1 MRVFTMLQDEL
12 DGESD
17 IGVLRA
23 TAKQML
29 RSGKLLYK
37 KHVKRSKREENARRR
52 MKKSGLS
59 PKDATAH
66 EIKTLVAFMDDA
78 VDSKDV
84 SEAAKKSLG
93 RGKKQRMEKFFS
105 LAHRLYAG
113 RLWKKIETDVLKRR
127 ALNARKGAKL
137 VDDSKLNYSAFT
149 AMRKELGEHG
159 TKEKRV
165 TGQTVIP
172 SASSVQRVNADLDAY
187 VAQKGLMCAGEGEMW
202 HADYGKIMPSTFEIY
217 GYQGAY
223 DASPNSGAWRRPG
236 SDPDAPIPMMIGCA
250 ADELPCE
257 TGVGGTGLMAMAI
270 HHCDPRL
277 NKNVRESPQMDE
289 HVQPVVLYP
298 TKQRKRKLD
307 EKARAATAYATAR
320 SEGVDDDASDD
331 DDAAEHDDDF
341 EGMYQAEP
349 NEEGDA
355 CTVLAAGKL
364 KTKRDEV
371 GKNLGPMVETLLA
384 EEERR
389 KDSSMPICC
398 CFTLDKVG
406 QYEFGPFRCAT
417 VGYHLCNFC
426 PCARSMAGHGQPGG
440 CRRCREAG
448 TEATCTHWDMAT
460 PATKQYSED
469 REKALAER
477 VGTMPD
483 EVLPFWRNKAEATEI
498 ARKLEIKL
506 RSGAKL
512 ETIESAI
519 RAKCDCLT
527 VRGADVPSNKRHV
540 NRAPDTAVLR
550 DARQWAKASGREEPP
565 KPTTPEAWKQLRDT
579 HRVLLGD
586 AERLLHVR
594 QVLKFWELLS
604 PHDRGRLVSRD
615 GHLLDVTKIIDCALH
630 LTLRVVIHTL
640 SLLYK
645 IPLHAQSGLLAAE
658 IGSRLDRATAAIQTG
673 LDSASFAH
681 RKAEGSDAAAWKA
694 GTTKLRVFSMPAKRA
709 KEIVRTSLICNS
721 NHQIITVKH
730 ANSAGG
736 ETTRIVDVGDGTP
749 TINVSLLER
758 VAEELLPDDARLPKV
773 KLFLQELIFVLH
785 IVNTKSW
792 ETDPSMPAT
801 FQGHADAMGRLMV
814 EIWGP
819 ESITPYFH
827 DIIAGHLGQ
836 VDGN

>member
-93 RGKKQRMEKFFS
+93 RGKKQQMEKFFS

-127 ALNARKGAKL
+127 ALDARKGAKI

-149 AMRKELGEHG
+149 AMRKSSAS
-159 TKEKRV
+159 TARRRSA
-165 TGQTVIP
+165 TGQ
-172 SASSVQRVNADLDAY
+172 A
-187 VAQKGLMCAGEGEMW
+187 KGLMCAGEGEMW

-417 VGYHLCNFC
+417 
-426 PCARSMAGHGQPGG
+426 
-440 CRRCREAG
+440 
-448 TEATCTHWDMAT
+448 
-460 PATKQYSED
+460 YSED

-527 VRGADVPSNKRHV
+527 VRGADLPSNKRHV

-550 DARQWAKASGREEPP
+550 DARRWAKASGREEPP

-586 AERLLHVR
+586 AERLSHVR
-594 QVLKFWELLS
+594 
-604 PHDRGRLVSRD
+604 
-615 GHLLDVTKIIDCALH
+615 
-630 LTLRVVIHTL
+630 
-640 SLLYK
+640 
-645 IPLHAQSGLLAAE
+645 QSGLLAAE

-709 KEIVRTSLICNS
+709 KEI
-721 NHQIITVKH
+721 
-730 ANSAGG
+730 
-736 ETTRIVDVGDGTP
+736 
-749 TINVSLLER
+749 
-758 VAEELLPDDARLPKV
+758 
-773 KLFLQELIFVLH
+773 ELIFVLH

>member
-1 MRVFTMLQDEL
+1 
-12 DGESD
+12 
-17 IGVLRA
+17 
-23 TAKQML
+23 
-29 RSGKLLYK
+29 
-37 KHVKRSKREENARRR
+37 
-52 MKKSGLS
+52 
-59 PKDATAH
+59 
-66 EIKTLVAFMDDA
+66 
-78 VDSKDV
+78 
-84 SEAAKKSLG
+84 
-93 RGKKQRMEKFFS
+93 
-105 LAHRLYAG
+105 
-113 RLWKKIETDVLKRR
+113 
-127 ALNARKGAKL
+127 
-137 VDDSKLNYSAFT
+137 
-149 AMRKELGEHG
+149 
-159 TKEKRV
+159 
-165 TGQTVIP
+165 
-172 SASSVQRVNADLDAY
+172 
-187 VAQKGLMCAGEGEMW
+187 
-202 HADYGKIMPSTFEIY
+202 
-217 GYQGAY
+217 
-223 DASPNSGAWRRPG
+223 
-236 SDPDAPIPMMIGCA
+236 
-250 ADELPCE
+250 
-257 TGVGGTGLMAMAI
+257 
-270 HHCDPRL
+270 
-277 NKNVRESPQMDE
+277 
-289 HVQPVVLYP
+289 
-298 TKQRKRKLD
+298 
-307 EKARAATAYATAR
+307 
-320 SEGVDDDASDD
+320 
-331 DDAAEHDDDF
+331 
-341 EGMYQAEP
+341 MYQAEP

-527 VRGADVPSNKRHV
+527 
-540 NRAPDTAVLR
+540 
-550 DARQWAKASGREEPP
+550 
-565 KPTTPEAWKQLRDT
+565 
-579 HRVLLGD
+579 
-586 AERLLHVR
+586 
-594 QVLKFWELLS
+594 
-604 PHDRGRLVSRD
+604 
-615 GHLLDVTKIIDCALH
+615 
-630 LTLRVVIHTL
+630 
-640 SLLYK
+640 
-645 IPLHAQSGLLAAE
+645 SGLLAAE

-709 KEIVRTSLICNS
+709 KEIVRTSSICNS

-749 TINVSLLER
+749 TIKVSLLER

-819 ESITPYFH
+819 ESIAPYFH

>member
-1 MRVFTMLQDEL
+1 MRVFTMLHAEL
-12 DGESD
+12 DDESN
-17 IGVLRA
+17 IEVLRA

-52 MKKSGLS
+52 MKQSGLS
-59 PKDATAH
+59 PKDADAH
-66 EIKTLVAFMDDA
+66 EIKTP
-78 VDSKDV
+78 
-84 SEAAKKSLG
+84 
-93 RGKKQRMEKFFS
+93 
-105 LAHRLYAG
+105 
-113 RLWKKIETDVLKRR
+113 LWKKIETDVLKRSSQ
-127 ALNARKGAKL
+127 RKGAKL

-202 HADYGKIMPSTFEIY
+202 HADHGKIMPSTFDIY
-217 GYQGAY
+217 GYQAAY

-277 NKNVRESPQMDE
+277 SKTSAKSPQMDE

-307 EKARAATAYATAR
+307 EKARAATAYATAC

-371 GKNLGPMVETLLA
+371 GKNLGPMVETLLM

-460 PATKQYSED
+460 PATKQYFED

-477 VGTMPD
+477 VGTLPD
-483 EVLPFWRNKAEATEI
+483 QVLPFWRNKAEAKEI
-498 ARKLEIKL
+498 VRKLEIKL
-506 RSGAKL
+506 RSDAKL

-540 NRAPDTAVLR
+540 NRAPDATC
-550 DARQWAKASGREEPP
+550 SE
-565 KPTTPEAWKQLRDT
+565 TPM
-579 HRVLLGD
+579 GD
-586 AERLLHVR
+586 AG
-594 QVLKFWELLS
+594 
-604 PHDRGRLVSRD
+604 GRSRRS
-615 GHLLDVTKIIDCALH
+615 
-630 LTLRVVIHTL
+630 LRR
-640 SLLYK
+640 
-645 IPLHAQSGLLAAE
+645 PRP
-658 IGSRLDRATAAIQTG
+658 GS
-673 LDSASFAH
+673 SS
-681 RKAEGSDAAAWKA
+681 
-694 GTTKLRVFSMPAKRA
+694 V
-709 KEIVRTSLICNS
+709 
-721 NHQIITVKH
+721 
-730 ANSAGG
+730 
-736 ETTRIVDVGDGTP
+736 TP
-749 TINVSLLER
+749 TVCSSATR
-758 VAEELLPDDARLPKV
+758 SACYTCAR
-773 KLFLQELIFVLH
+773 
-785 IVNTKSW
+785 S
-792 ETDPSMPAT
+792 
-801 FQGHADAMGRLMV
+801 
-814 EIWGP
+814 
-819 ESITPYFH
+819 
-827 DIIAGHLGQ
+827 
-836 VDGN
+836 

>member
-1 MRVFTMLQDEL
+1 
-12 DGESD
+12 
-17 IGVLRA
+17 
-23 TAKQML
+23 ML

-37 KHVKRSKREENARRR
+37 KHVKRCKREENARRR

-59 PKDATAH
+59 PRDATAH

-93 RGKKQRMEKFFS
+93 RGKKQQMEKFFS

-127 ALNARKGAKL
+127 ARDARKGAKI

-217 GYQGAY
+217 GYQGVQRR
-223 DASPNSGAWRRPG
+223 DGGVRRDGGGA
-236 SDPDAPIPMMIGCA
+236 
-250 ADELPCE
+250 
-257 TGVGGTGLMAMAI
+257 GG
-270 HHCDPRL
+270 D
-277 NKNVRESPQMDE
+277 
-289 HVQPVVLYP
+289 
-298 TKQRKRKLD
+298 
-307 EKARAATAYATAR
+307 
-320 SEGVDDDASDD
+320 
-331 DDAAEHDDDF
+331 

-371 GKNLGPMVETLLA
+371 GRTWAPWSRRCSRKRK
-384 EEERR
+384 RR

-417 VGYHLCNFC
+417 
-426 PCARSMAGHGQPGG
+426 
-440 CRRCREAG
+440 
-448 TEATCTHWDMAT
+448 
-460 PATKQYSED
+460 YSED

-483 EVLPFWRNKAEATEI
+483 E
-498 ARKLEIKL
+498 
-506 RSGAKL
+506 
-512 ETIESAI
+512 
-519 RAKCDCLT
+519 
-527 VRGADVPSNKRHV
+527 
-540 NRAPDTAVLR
+540 
-550 DARQWAKASGREEPP
+550 
-565 KPTTPEAWKQLRDT
+565 
-579 HRVLLGD
+579 
-586 AERLLHVR
+586 
-594 QVLKFWELLS
+594 
-604 PHDRGRLVSRD
+604 
-615 GHLLDVTKIIDCALH
+615 
-630 LTLRVVIHTL
+630 
-640 SLLYK
+640 
-645 IPLHAQSGLLAAE
+645 SGLLAAE

-749 TINVSLLER
+749 TIKVSLLER

-819 ESITPYFH
+819 ESMTPYFH
-827 DIIAGHLGQ
+827 DIVAGHLGQ